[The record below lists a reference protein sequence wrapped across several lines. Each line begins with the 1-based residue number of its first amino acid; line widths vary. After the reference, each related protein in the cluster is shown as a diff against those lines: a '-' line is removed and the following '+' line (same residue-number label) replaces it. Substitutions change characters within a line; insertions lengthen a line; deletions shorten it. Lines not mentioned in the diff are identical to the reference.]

1 MIKRLLCILIPCL
14 LFVISCAKD
23 SSEDESSVYVSPPF
37 NNSNTES
44 PSTSVTQFTLTVSAG
59 EGGSVST
66 TGGTYND
73 GASINIV
80 ATASEGYKF
89 IGWTG
94 SESTNSNITLTIS
107 SNITISAN
115 FEIDCRVSALETLS
129 IQYLMEKEKFDKSE
143 AEYVIV
149 LKLTK
154 TLLRWVVQLCAVG
167 AITVRQP

>member
-1 MIKRLLCILIPCL
+1 MTKRLLFILIPSL

-23 SSEDESSVYVSPPF
+23 TSEDESSVYVSPPF

-73 GASINIV
+73 GASISIV
-80 ATASEGYKF
+80 ATASEGYEF

-94 SESTNSNITLTIS
+94 SESTSSNITLTIS

-115 FEIDCRVSALETLS
+115 FEIDCSY
-129 IQYLMEKEKFDKSE
+129 IGKEIFLIGNRHHMSFLIYTTHKIIK
-143 AEYVIV
+143 I
-149 LKLTK
+149 
-154 TLLRWVVQLCAVG
+154 
-167 AITVRQP
+167 